1 MIKVAASLF
10 APAAAPPVSG
20 GTPLEQL
27 QTLDAALGDE
37 ALLAHERALRHLGDR
52 GFVQFHPALAERLGH
67 KAALFLGLALYWTRH
82 TLQNQP
88 QRKGWFYMTARQWS
102 QSTGLSN
109 REQTTARATLTA
121 EGLLQEALTGRPAV
135 MHYRIDLAKL
145 AQWLGFIN
153 IAADKDV
160 TNWEPLSG
168 WFRNYICFYKPLA
181 DLTDNVACGLYLSYL
196 LQIQRK
202 ALFEQQLRA
211 GAIHVSQDE
220 VSIALCLGP
229 KVQRNARERLR
240 RAGLLREAGASLVQL
255 NLPAILACLLAQEG
269 RDLRRSRKNASPP
282 PTQAPILALV
292 SAPDELATPVPV
304 KHSDTAPPSEPAA
317 APMQWANAQLQLG
330 LPGLAG
336 PAAQAAGNAP
346 AAAAVQSVLR
356 MSLTGIQT
364 RISSGPARNAP
375 RLEVAGIAQL
385 ADAADWR
392 ADARSGAGEAMF
404 ALDGSAELHGKA
416 VAESAK
422 LDSSESAENA
432 KLDSSRNAE
441 NAKLKMPKTHAHIS
455 IGISNTTTTRAQ
467 GTVDNS
473 PKAAAPRRRRSSLEA
488 NKPESADSSC
498 ESSNSDD
505 AEPQLIFP
513 SSLDAGFV
521 PGVRSVLAKAAPAE
535 RQALLD
541 ELGGQLGIQG
551 KTIHNPAGWLLGLI
565 RQVQGGEVVLAMAG
579 KVAADRQHRLRVER
593 QVEKAQQGALRPTV
607 EPKGSPVADPAIVE
621 AARQKLRLLRAELVA
636 RRSSK

>member
-1 MIKVAASLF
+1 MAASLF
-10 APAAAPPVSG
+10 ASASAPTVAPG
-20 GTPLEQL
+20 RPPGQP
-27 QTLDAALGDE
+27 QTLDGALSDE

-88 QRKGWFYMTARQWS
+88 HRKGWFYMTAKQWS

-145 AQWLGFIN
+145 AQWLGVVDV
-153 IAADKDV
+153 ASGRDV

-181 DLTDNVACGLYLSYL
+181 DLTGNVACGLYLSFL

-202 ALFEQQLRA
+202 ALLEQQLRA

-240 RAGLLREAGASLVQL
+240 LAGLLREAGSSLVQL
-255 NLPAILACLLAQEG
+255 NLPAIMACLLAQDG
-269 RDLRRSRKNASPP
+269 RALPQSRKKSPP
-282 PTQAPILALV
+282 QSQTPVLALV
-292 SAPDELATPVPV
+292 GAPDDSNQPNQPATPDS
-304 KHSDTAPPSEPAA
+304 HSGQTGAAPPSDAVV
-317 APMQWANAQLQLG
+317 APTQWANTQLQLG
-330 LPGLAG
+330 LLALAG
-336 PAAQAAGNAP
+336 TAAQPAGSPPATAATR
-346 AAAAVQSVLR
+346 SLLR
-356 MSLTGIQT
+356 MSLTGIQS
-364 RISSGPARNAP
+364 RMGSDPAQHASRF
-375 RLEVAGIAQL
+375 EVAGITQL
-385 ADAADWR
+385 ANTAAR
-392 ADARSGAGEAMF
+392 QLAGEA
-404 ALDGSAELHGKA
+404 
-416 VAESAK
+416 VAENAK
-422 LDSSESAENA
+422 LDSSESAESA

-441 NAKLKMPKTHAHIS
+441 SAKLKMPKTHAHIS
-455 IGISNTTTTRAQ
+455 IGISNTTTTRAR

-473 PKAAAPRRRRSSLEA
+473 PKAASPRRRRPSLKVC
-488 NKPESADSSC
+488 KPESVDSKTDP
-498 ESSNSDD
+498 EQLE
-505 AEPQLIFP
+505 AEQRLVFP
-513 SSLDAGFV
+513 SNLDADFI
-521 PGVRSVLAKAAPAE
+521 PGIRSVLAKAAPAE

-579 KVAADRQHRLRVER
+579 KVAADRQHRLSVER
-593 QVEKAQQGALRPTV
+593 QVQRANQGAARL
-607 EPKGSPVADPAIVE
+607 PVKTQEAPAADPAIVE
-621 AARQKLRLLRAELVA
+621 AARQKLRLLRAELVGK
-636 RRSSK
+636 RSSK